1 MAVLVDEKLRL
12 KSQLQDLEIHE
23 EELMSSKD
31 RAQNVLIEFK
41 ISETIRR
48 LCGYSIDLT
57 ETLINMMMAER
68 TNLMESNEGVY

>member
-1 MAVLVDEKLRL
+1 MSVLVNEKLRL
-12 KSQLQDLEIHE
+12 KNQLLDLERHE

-57 ETLINMMMAER
+57 ETLINMLMAER
-68 TNLMESNEGVY
+68 TNLMESNEGVF